1 MYTYLI
7 TARDR
12 KETRNPLPTPQKKPK
27 HLGFTASFGNTTR
40 FTRSLSNTTYHNQ
53 HSSCLQ
59 AVPHHLQT
67 HSLRGHT
74 GPRYLH
80 SQLPSV
86 PSLHDDAAPLSP
98 TRPEA
103 ALWALLLCSCA
114 PCQAGTCQP
123 FMAMCSHLS
132 FSTPRSLPPT
142 RVPSRSSPYPS
153 SLSSGV
159 RTTSPTPSPPP

>member
-12 KETRNPLPTPQKKPK
+12 RETRNPLPTPKKTPNIWVSQPA
-27 HLGFTASFGNTTR
+27 LGTPRDSHVPFLTPPITTNTAPAYKQCPTTCR
-40 FTRSLSNTTYHNQ
+40 
-53 HSSCLQ
+53 
-59 AVPHHLQT
+59 P

-74 GPRYLH
+74 GPCYLH

-86 PSLHDDAAPLSP
+86 PSPHDDAAPLSP

-114 PCQAGTCQP
+114 PRQAGTCQP

-132 FSTPRSLPPT
+132 FSNPRSLPPT

-159 RTTSPTPSPPP
+159 RITSPTPSPPP